1 MFGTRVPEVP
11 PAGPLPCV
19 TRCVEDFEAWV
30 VARRGALARTAY
42 LLTGDVHLAEDLVQ
56 DTLARVAQRW
66 RLLQRA
72 DAHDA
77 YARTVMHHLAIDR
90 WRRRK
95 VRPPELLSDHH
106 PELGGDGPDVER
118 RLVLRDALAR
128 LTPKQRAVLSLRFYE
143 DLTEVQT
150 AHVLGCSVNTVK
162 SQSRAALERL
172 RALAPDL
179 LASLSEEPTS

>member
-1 MFGTRVPEVP
+1 
-11 PAGPLPCV
+11 
-19 TRCVEDFEAWV
+19 VEDFESWV
-30 VARRGALARTAY
+30 VVRRGALARTAY

-56 DTLARVAQRW
+56 ETLARVAQKW
-66 RLLQRA
+66 RRLDRA

-95 VRPPELLSDHH
+95 ARPPEVLTDRH
-106 PELGGDGPDVER
+106 PELGDQGPDVER

-143 DLTEVQT
+143 DLTEAQT
-150 AHVLGCSVNTVK
+150 AHVLGCSVSTVK

-172 RALAPDL
+172 RTHAPDL
-179 LASLSEEPTS
+179 LASLTEETTS